1 MAQEMVSKPGDKVNK
16 DSLAQTACRELMTYG
31 LWDRKTK
38 AKRWIKK
45 YLLRR
50 QTESEDLI
58 FWPTGLLS
66 AGLWDYRKESAADMA
81 VQIDQTLGAYYARW
95 AGKGC
100 PVSYLDDLLAGET
113 LLEAYEDYCAGGQDN
128 EFIGAGNIEMYR
140 KMIDKL
146 A

>member
-66 AGLWDYRKESAADMA
+66 AGLWDYRKESGPPYPP
-81 VQIDQTLGAYYARW
+81 QTL
-95 AGKGC
+95 
-100 PVSYLDDLLAGET
+100 S
-113 LLEAYEDYCAGGQDN
+113 
-128 EFIGAGNIEMYR
+128 
-140 KMIDKL
+140 
-146 A
+146 